1 MSDSKPARRHAC
13 RHNHGEST
21 RSTGAVVR
29 PRWLTASAST
39 TTGVGTAGI
48 RRSNNEY
55 DIINKVKSKKHK
67 KSTTSRKR
75 GASPERSSPHGFLQH
90 LVTTETAPASRS
102 DTLSP
107 SQLNIGGISLVDERG
122 DHAADA
128 LFVRRKSPRHDVTQA
143 TLRRSSGRPKTA
155 SPSRSSSKSPS
166 RRGKRSPSP
175 KRSSSSSKSRSPLR
189 ASSAPGHHILPHNR
203 RSSLGD
209 SILDERRQSTPWSI
223 TELQDDERS
232 LPATPDTRDEDLT
245 TPEDVTTATTEDEET
260 AAEIEERVL
269 KDPTKEMMSVDDNED
284 DYDTDLEEYF
294 PPKPRVI
301 RDASGRQVYMQKCKE
316 EGVDPASYVLRH
328 LTDPAFQL
336 RHRYLDAQ
344 NIVPLTK
351 AMKNNSMI
359 ETLDLC
365 DNHLL
370 DDSGIAIATMLEN
383 NVNITKVD
391 ISHNLIRGRGI
402 TAFSNMLES
411 NYTLKT
417 LCLRAN
423 HLTDKDA
430 IPLAEALRN
439 NATLTELDLSYNEL
453 GEMAGVHLGSGLA
466 VNDGLNYLDL
476 RWNAVRNKG
485 IAALAN
491 ALKVNTILEVLDLS
505 NNGMSVP
512 GCIALMRA
520 LKLNTGLRIL
530 NLSYN
535 HINSIGAQKLS
546 IGIKK
551 NTRLAAL
558 LLTSN
563 PVGDEGMVALCKA
576 FKLNPTLRLVA
587 LQNIPMPLIIHQKI
601 RDVMESKDIHVLKL
615 DVDGHK
621 RNVPPS
627 HIAAM
632 VDKFICDNQSRILS
646 HCLAQDIE
654 TTGNLSVVQIKKALW
669 DSGLDVSEE
678 QLDTALKQTKVIQHR
693 AVPYRPMLDGL
704 SALLMLPS
712 WKAPTSR
719 ATSRIT

>member
-491 ALKVNTILEVLDLS
+491 ALK
-505 NNGMSVP
+505 
-512 GCIALMRA
+512 
-520 LKLNTGLRIL
+520 
-530 NLSYN
+530 
-535 HINSIGAQKLS
+535 
-546 IGIKK
+546 
-551 NTRLAAL
+551 
-558 LLTSN
+558 LTSN
-563 PVGDEGMVALCKA
+563 PIGDEGMVALCKA

-587 LQNIPMPLIIHQKI
+587 VQNIPMPLIIHQKI

-621 RNVPPS
+621 RNVTLKMAS
-627 HIAAM
+627 KIMIALYFLIALA
-632 VDKFICDNQSRILS
+632 VAASVLVEEDEIDNSDALNVEDNDTQGVRSESDAGIQLRLIRRSVTVTLGAAAGRGELTVRIAKILASILQCFDNAQSSPKGIYV
-646 HCLAQDIE
+646 E
-654 TTGNLSVVQIKKALW
+654 
-669 DSGLDVSEE
+669 GLYGDYPRRRHVRVW
-678 QLDTALKQTKVIQHR
+678 LFLR
-693 AVPYRPMLDGL
+693 
-704 SALLMLPS
+704 
-712 WKAPTSR
+712 TS
-719 ATSRIT
+719 

>member
-1 MSDSKPARRHAC
+1 MSDTRPARRHAC
-13 RHNHGEST
+13 GHNHGESPP
-21 RSTGAVVR
+21 STGPVVR
-29 PRWLTASAST
+29 PRCRRTAS
-39 TTGVGTAGI
+39 VTAAIGGLKGQSSI
-48 RRSNNEY
+48 SRPIEY
-55 DIINKVKSKKHK
+55 DVIVNRVKSKKK
-67 KSTTSRKR
+67 KSSTSRKR

-90 LVTTETAPASRS
+90 LVATDAESRK

-107 SQLNIGGISLVDERG
+107 TLLNIGEISLVDERG
-122 DHAADA
+122 DADT

-143 TLRRSSGRPKTA
+143 TLHRSSGRTKTA
-155 SPSRSSSKSPS
+155 SPSRSSSKSPH

-175 KRSSSSSKSRSPLR
+175 KRLSPLR

-232 LPATPDTRDEDLT
+232 SSATPDTRDEHLT
-245 TPEDVTTATTEDEET
+245 TADDITATPNEDEE
-260 AAEIEERVL
+260 ASREKEGRVL
-269 KDPTKEMMSVDDNED
+269 KDPIKEMMSADDNED
-284 DYDTDLEEYF
+284 DYDTDLEEHF

-301 RDASGRQVYMQKCKE
+301 RDASGRQVYVQKCKE

-365 DNHLL
+365 DNHLQ

-391 ISHNLIRGRGI
+391 ISHNLVRGRGI
-402 TAFSNMLES
+402 TAFSDMLES

-430 IPLAEALRN
+430 MPLAEALKN

-453 GEMAGVHLGSGLA
+453 GEMAGIHLGSGLA

-505 NNGMSVP
+505 NNGVSVP

-520 LKLNTGLRIL
+520 LKINTGLRIL

-535 HINSIGAQKLS
+535 HINSVGAQKLS

-551 NTRLAAL
+551 NSRLAGL

-563 PVGDEGMVALCKA
+563 PIGDEGMVALCKA

-601 RDVMESKDIHVLKL
+601 RDVMEAKDIHVLKL

-621 RNVPPS
+621 RNIPPS
-627 HIAAM
+627 HVAAM
-632 VDKFICDNQSRILS
+632 VDQFICDNQSRILS

-654 TTGNLSVVQIKKALW
+654 ATGNLSVVQIKKALW

-678 QLDTALKQTKVIQHR
+678 QLDTALRQTKVIKHR
-693 AVPYRPMLDGL
+693 TVPYRPMLDGL

-712 WKAPTSR
+712 WKAPPPRLTSR
-719 ATSRIT
+719 VT